1 MGFCRHFLS
10 GFPTYPFYHVEES
23 FCGSRFGPLLFE
35 MCVKLSHN
43 QILDSISKQQM
54 EPNELRVIQKN

>member
-1 MGFCRHFLS
+1 MLS
-10 GFPTYPFYHVEES
+10 ADIFSLVFQITLSTMWKIFVEVALVL
-23 FCGSRFGPLLFE
+23 CVLE

-43 QILDSISKQQM
+43 RMLDSISKHQI